1 MEDLNKFHPS
11 LRFTYEKSREKNSWM
26 YTANSKFSRRNFPT
40 DIIKSVS
47 EYFKAIKKS
56 HYSQLFS
63 DDTHY
68 NQEDYHRKQP
78 ASTQRP
84 GDVPWR
90 SPKGLNVRDLQETFR
105 GLSEDQYKKLMILWK
120 NCFSE
125 VALHICFCF
134 LQEEKIFKSSKR
146 GGIWDVYGAQ
156 LRDVHGTKWLDFLK
170 TTVGRR
176 SNRFFKLNSQTH
188 WTYFGGLLETL

>member
-1 MEDLNKFHPS
+1 MLKSPEIKHWLWKRLIDDIFFIWTDTEENLDKFLEDLNKFHPS
-11 LRFTYEKSREKNSWM
+11 LRFTYEKSREKISWM

-84 GDVPWR
+84 GDVP
-90 SPKGLNVRDLQETFR
+90 
-105 GLSEDQYKKLMILWK
+105 
-120 NCFSE
+120 
-125 VALHICFCF
+125 
-134 LQEEKIFKSSKR
+134 
-146 GGIWDVYGAQ
+146 
-156 LRDVHGTKWLDFLK
+156 
-170 TTVGRR
+170 
-176 SNRFFKLNSQTH
+176 
-188 WTYFGGLLETL
+188 